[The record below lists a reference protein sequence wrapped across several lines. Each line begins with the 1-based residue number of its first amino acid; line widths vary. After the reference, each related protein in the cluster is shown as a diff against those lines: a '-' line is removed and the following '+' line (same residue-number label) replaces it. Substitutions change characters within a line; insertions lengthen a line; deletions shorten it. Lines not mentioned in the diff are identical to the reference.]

1 MLNEILLDQDKIE
14 LNKLKIAIAKFKE
27 YDKERKEY
35 YANVLVELGQLKSY
49 IEELEESEDIKIV
62 KLRNKVKAQKAA
74 IKYLTQYNNV
84 LKSKLEKYDNF
95 IHNTTT

>member
-1 MLNEILLDQDKIE
+1 MMLNEILLDQDKIE

-62 KLRNKVKAQKAA
+62 KLRRKVKAQKAA
-74 IKYLTQYNNV
+74 IKYLTECNNI
-84 LKSKLEKYDNF
+84 LKAKLDDNN
-95 IHNTTT
+95 IPNTET